1 MKIGEILK
9 EQQPEVYKKLIDNK
23 KKRGKENL
31 SFSYVE
37 NLMKHDSYYRG
48 KGGSIKQK

>member
-1 MKIGEILK
+1 MRIGEILK
-9 EQQPEVYKKLIDNK
+9 DQQPEVYKKLKGDK
-23 KKRGKENL
+23 KERGKESL
-31 SFSYVE
+31 SFSDVE